1 MPAPSPSDLPTSAD
15 TVIIDARPESQ
26 ERSDDDWTFRTAEG
40 RCATS
45 DQLRLGRLRP
55 VQYR

>member
-1 MPAPSPSDLPTSAD
+1 MPSEF
-15 TVIIDARPESQ
+15 R

-40 RCATS
+40 RY
-45 DQLRLGRLRP
+45 DNLRQLRLGRLRP